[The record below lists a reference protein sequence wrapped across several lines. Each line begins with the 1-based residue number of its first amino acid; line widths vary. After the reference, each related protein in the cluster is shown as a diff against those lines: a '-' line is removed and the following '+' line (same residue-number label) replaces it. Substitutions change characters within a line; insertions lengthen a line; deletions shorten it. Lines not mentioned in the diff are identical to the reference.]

1 MTSARRIV
9 GPVVV
14 CCVLAVTLLV
24 GSGVFDAS
32 HASAASRV
40 TALERDVRCP
50 DCLDLS
56 IAQSSTGPS
65 IALRREIV
73 AAVRAGETDS
83 EILGV
88 ITRRYGTSI
97 LLLPP
102 PGGIDNVLWA
112 VPTAL
117 AVTACTLLART
128 LLRRRGTGM
137 MGQ

>member
-1 MTSARRIV
+1 M
-9 GPVVV
+9 GPIAL

-24 GSGVFDAS
+24 GSGVLDPS
-32 HASAASRV
+32 HASASARI

-56 IAQSSTGPS
+56 IAQSGTGPS

-73 AAVRAGETDS
+73 ESVRAGQNNS
-83 EILGV
+83 EILAT

-117 AVTACTLLART
+117 AVLACALLARA
-128 LLRRRGTGM
+128 LLRHRDTP
-137 MGQ
+137 

>member
-1 MTSARRIV
+1 VIVARRAA

-14 CCVLAVTLLV
+14 CCVLLVTLLV

-32 HASAASRV
+32 RASAAARV
-40 TALERDVRCP
+40 SALERDVRCP

-56 IAQSSTGPS
+56 VAQSGTEPS

-73 AAVRAGETDS
+73 ASVRAGQSDN
-83 EILGV
+83 EILAA

-102 PGGIDNVLWA
+102 PGGIDTVLWA

-117 AVTACTLLART
+117 AVGGVALLARA
-128 LLRRRGTGM
+128 LLTRRRTS
-137 MGQ
+137 